1 MRAFLLAFIKLLR
14 ASNPIQI
21 VQNIIKNRY
30 LISQMVRRDIGQR
43 YRGSYLGLLWSII
56 NPLLML
62 IIYTFVFSVV
72 FKARWQITGEN
83 AGVGEYAITLFAG
96 LIPFNLF
103 SEVMNRAPMIVINY
117 PNYVKKVVFPLEV
130 LVIVIV
136 GTATITSFISLGIL
150 VVVNFILTRT
160 ISPTLIFLPL
170 IYLPLQL
177 LALGF
182 GWFLASLGVYIR
194 DIGQG
199 IAVVMQLLL
208 FATPVL
214 YPATSIPTQYSILI
228 KINPLAMI
236 VGDFRNLLL
245 WGQLF
250 PIKEW
255 AFWLL
260 FSFTLSI
267 AGYVWFMG
275 TKKGFADVL

>member
-1 MRAFLLAFIKLLR
+1 MI
-14 ASNPIQI
+14 
-21 VQNIIKNRY
+21 
-30 LISQMVRRDIGQR
+30 RRDIGQR

-62 IIYTFVFSVV
+62 LIYTFVFSVV
-72 FKARWQITGEN
+72 FKARWQSSEVD
-83 AGVGEYAITLFAG
+83 AGIGEYAITLFAG
-96 LIPFNLF
+96 LVPFNLF
-103 SEVMNRAPMIVINY
+103 SEVMNRSPMIVLNY

-130 LVIVIV
+130 LVVVIV
-136 GTATITSFISLGIL
+136 GAATITSFISLGIL
-150 VVVNFILTRT
+150 VLVNLILAKTIMPTIIFI
-160 ISPTLIFLPL
+160 PL

-177 LALGF
+177 LALGL

-214 YPATSIPTQYSILI
+214 YPATSIPAKYSIII

-236 VGDFRNLLL
+236 VNDFRNLLL

-255 AFWLL
+255 FFWLII
-260 FSFTLSI
+260 SI
-267 AGYVWFMG
+267 IISITGYVWFMG
-275 TKKGFADVL
+275 TKKGFPDVM

>member
-1 MRAFLLAFIKLLR
+1 MKAFLIAFIKLLK
-14 ASNPIQI
+14 ACNPIQI
-21 VQNIIKNRY
+21 VQNIIKNRF

-43 YRGSYLGLLWSII
+43 YRGSYLGVLWSII

-62 IIYTFVFSVV
+62 MIYTFVFSVV
-72 FKARWQITGEN
+72 FKARWQTSGEN
-83 AGVGEYAITLFAG
+83 TGIGEYAITLFAG

-130 LVIVIV
+130 LVVVIV
-136 GTATITSFISLGIL
+136 GTATVTSFISLGIL
-150 VVVNFILTRT
+150 VVVNFILTKT
-160 ISPTLIFLPL
+160 ISPTIIFLPL

-182 GWFLASLGVYIR
+182 GWFLASLGVYVR

-214 YPATSIPTQYSILI
+214 YPATSIPEQYSILI

-255 AFWLL
+255 VFWLL
-260 FSFTLSI
+260 FSIFLSI

-275 TKKGFADVL
+275 TKKGFPDVL

>member
-1 MRAFLLAFIKLLR
+1 MKAFLIAFLKLLK
-14 ASNPIQI
+14 ASNPIRI
-21 VQNIIKNRY
+21 VQNIYKNRY
-30 LISQMVRRDIGQR
+30 LISQMVKRDIGQR
-43 YRGSYLGLLWSII
+43 YRGSYLGVLWSII

-62 IIYTFVFSVV
+62 MIYTFVFSVV
-72 FKARWQITGEN
+72 FKARWQSPSSNGGI
-83 AGVGEYAITLFAG
+83 GEYAITLFAG

-103 SEVMNRAPMIVINY
+103 SEVMNRAPVIVLNY

-130 LVIVIV
+130 LVVVIV

-150 VVVNFILTRT
+150 IVVNLILSQS
-160 ISPTLIFLPL
+160 ISPTIVFLPLIFLPL
-170 IYLPLQL
+170 QFLS
-177 LALGF
+177 LGL

-199 IAVVMQLLL
+199 IAIVMQLLL
-208 FATPVL
+208 FGTPVL
-214 YPATSIPTQYSILI
+214 YPATSIPAQYSILI

-236 VGDFRNLLL
+236 VTDFRNLLL

-255 AFWLL
+255 IFWLL
-260 FSFTLSI
+260 LSILLSI

-275 TKKGFADVL
+275 TKKGFPDVL